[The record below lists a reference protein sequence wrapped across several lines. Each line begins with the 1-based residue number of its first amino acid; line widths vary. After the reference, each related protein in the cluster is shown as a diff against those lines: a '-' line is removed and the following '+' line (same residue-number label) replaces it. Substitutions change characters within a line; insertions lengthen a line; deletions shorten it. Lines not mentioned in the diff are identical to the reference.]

1 MDGRRGERR
10 MYVLRVVTEE
20 SVRRYAYGSEDMA
33 FVKLRYFFSQP
44 DVTRVTMEYITWE
57 K

>member
-1 MDGRRGERR
+1 

-20 SVRRYAYGSEDMA
+20 SVRRYAYGNEDMA
-33 FVKLRYFFSQP
+33 FVKLRYFFHKP
-44 DVTRVTMEYITWE
+44 GVTNVTMEYRTWE